1 MFLPTMA
8 THSSDKYTLSTKTR
22 PLNVHARPAA
32 VAVAAV
38 GYLPSFWI
46 KLRNLDVT
54 GPHLQLP
61 WLSTEV
67 CMCLGLQSLQ
77 PERWVFFISFSTAAV
92 AKPAELYQLI

>member
-1 MFLPTMA
+1 MPE
-8 THSSDKYTLSTKTR
+8 R
-22 PLNVHARPAA
+22 PPNVQAQHAAA
-32 VAVAAV
+32 VAVGAV

-67 CMCLGLQSLQ
+67 CMFLWLQVLQ
-77 PERWVFFISFSTAAV
+77 RGS
-92 AKPAELYQLI
+92 